1 MGSRLE
7 AAQESRIAR
16 QTLDDP
22 DLRTAL
28 QVFSQLLCSSTG
40 PHGRIQSIQNNV
52 GGPITMT
59 TSASRLLSAM
69 SFSRPCLRLVVSAV
83 QGHLRNHHDGGL
95 LAGSLCLHLIRSA
108 VELENVSKKCVREVY
123 EVLLNL
129 VDGYLNSDDC
139 PVCVSI
145 DTSSVRVMLAYVRS
159 IVAAK
164 PFCGLRPA
172 SAQHLSQLVLKA
184 FLNSV
189 PDTPTSFLSDRVFTL
204 QFDKTDVM
212 SSEILE
218 GLLLDWP
225 EKSALL
231 GAQDLHVLK
240 ASPSQGVKVAVV
252 SVSMSG
258 DAEELMTNPAEAQ
271 QQVIQSAADLVITR
285 MLAFCDWLHD
295 HRVGLLLCQKVIHPK
310 VKSHLRQRGVL
321 FVERLGL
328 QPMGYIQD
336 LTG

>member
-1 MGSRLE
+1 MGSRRE
-7 AAQESRIAR
+7 AAQESHIAR

-28 QVFSQLLCSSTG
+28 QVFSQLLCASAG
-40 PHGRIQSIQNNV
+40 PHGRIQSIQNSV

-59 TSASRLLSAM
+59 TSANRLLSAM
-69 SFSRPCLRLVVSAV
+69 SFSRPCLHLVVSAV

-95 LAGSLCLHLIRSA
+95 LAGSLCLHLIQNA
-108 VELENVSKKCVREVY
+108 VGMEDVSKKCVREVY

-129 VDGYLNSDDC
+129 IDEYLNSDDC
-139 PVCVSI
+139 PVCVNI
-145 DTSSVRVMLAYVRS
+145 DTSNVKVMLAYVRS
-159 IVAAK
+159 VIAAK
-164 PFCGLRPA
+164 PVCGLRPA
-172 SAQHLSQLVLKA
+172 SARHLSQLALKA

-189 PDTPTSFLSDRVFTL
+189 PNTPKSFLSDRVFTL

-218 GLLLDWP
+218 GLLLEWP
-225 EKSALL
+225 ERSTLL
-231 GAQDLHVLK
+231 GAQELHVIRVL
-240 ASPSQGVKVAVV
+240 SQEVRVALV

-258 DAEELMTNPAEAQ
+258 DAEELMTNKAEAKE
-271 QQVIQSAADLVITR
+271 QVIQSAADLMMRR

-295 HRVGLLLCQKVIHPK
+295 HQVGLLLCQKVVHPK
-310 VKSHLRQRGVL
+310 VKSHLRQKGIL